1 MHRFWQSR
9 LLAEWN
15 QVFEYLP
22 IENIIWENQSEY
34 YKAIQE
40 STDSNDSGTFVE
52 FMLSIILKS
61 LQQHS
66 TNEPINEP
74 INLILSLLKEK
85 PSYTKEELAEKIG
98 KSRATVTRLL
108 SKLVD
113 EGKIKRVGSNKTGYW
128 EVLSI

>member
-1 MHRFWQSR
+1 M
-9 LLAEWN
+9 
-15 QVFEYLP
+15 
-22 IENIIWENQSEY
+22 IWENQSEY
-34 YKAIQE
+34 YKAIKK

-66 TNEPINEP
+66 KNEPINEP

-98 KSRATVTRLL
+98 KSRASVTRLL
-108 SKLVD
+108 SKWVD
-113 EGKIKRVGSNKTGYW
+113 EGKIKRVGSNKTGHW
-128 EVLSI
+128 AVFP

>member
-1 MHRFWQSR
+1 MFPILHRFWQSR

-22 IENIIWENQSEY
+22 IENMIWENQSEY

-40 STDSNDSGTFVE
+40 STDSSDSGIFVE
-52 FMLSIILKS
+52 FMLSMILKS

-66 TNEPINEP
+66 KNEP
-74 INLILSLLKEK
+74 INLILSLLKEN

-108 SKLVD
+108 AKLVD
-113 EGKIKRVGSNKTGYW
+113 EGKIKRVGSNKTGHW
-128 EVLSI
+128 KVLSI

>member
-1 MHRFWQSR
+1 M
-9 LLAEWN
+9 AEWN

-22 IENIIWENQSEY
+22 IENMIWENQSEY

-66 TNEPINEP
+66 KNEPTNEPINKP

-108 SKLVD
+108 SKWVD
-113 EGKIKRVGSNKTGYW
+113 EGKIKRVGSNKTGHW
-128 EVLSI
+128 AVFP

>member
-66 TNEPINEP
+66 TNEPINEQ

-113 EGKIKRVGSNKTGYW
+113 EGKIKRVGSNKTGHW

>member
-1 MHRFWQSR
+1 MGRFWQSR

-22 IENIIWENQSEY
+22 IENMIWENQSEY
-34 YKAIQE
+34 YKAIQK
-40 STDSNDSGTFVE
+40 STDSNDSGIFVE

-66 TNEPINEP
+66 NNEPIKM
-74 INLILSLLKEK
+74 ILSLLKEN

-98 KSRATVTRLL
+98 KSRATVTRILA
-108 SKLVD
+108 KLVD
-113 EGKIKRVGSNKTGYW
+113 EGKIKRVGSNKTGHW

>member
-1 MHRFWQSR
+1 M
-9 LLAEWN
+9 
-15 QVFEYLP
+15 
-22 IENIIWENQSEY
+22 IWENQSEY
-34 YKAIQE
+34 YKAIQK

-66 TNEPINEP
+66 KNEP

-98 KSRATVTRLL
+98 KSRASVTRLL
-108 SKLVD
+108 SKWVD
-113 EGKIKRVGSNKTGYW
+113 EGKIKRVGSNKTGHW
-128 EVLSI
+128 AVFPLEKCI